1 MLENSDFSI
10 KIKELVKGANCK
22 TSWKKRLSALQE
34 IKSIDCRE
42 REDVVVRLALH
53 DKVYKVKEEAFRIAQ
68 NLGFTKNGQP
78 IKLGRKNIGY
88 KPKEFTK
95 IFQRI
100 KREKKMEEFNLSLF
114 RDHFK
119 IIAPEMFDV
128 MLYEKGKK
136 FDAWLESSFQSLPK
150 PKQG

>member
-1 MLENSDFSI
+1 MSENSGLES
-10 KIKELVKGANCK
+10 KIKGLVKAANCK

-68 NLGFTKNGQP
+68 SLGFTKNGQP

-88 KPKEFTK
+88 KSKDFTK
-95 IFQRI
+95 VFQRI
-100 KREKKMEEFNLSLF
+100 KREKKMEEFNLSTF
-114 RDHFK
+114 REHFG
-119 IIAPEMFDV
+119 IVAPEMFDV
-128 MLYEKGKK
+128 MLYEKGKN
-136 FDAWLESSFQSLPK
+136 FDAWLENSFQSLPK

>member
-1 MLENSDFSI
+1 MSENSGLGS
-10 KIKELVKGANCK
+10 KIKGLVKAANCK

-42 REDVVVRLALH
+42 RQDVVIRLALH

-68 NLGFTKNGQP
+68 SLGFTKNGQP

-88 KPKEFTK
+88 KPKDFTK

-100 KREKKMEEFNLSLF
+100 KREKKMDEFDLSLF
-114 RDHFK
+114 REHFEVV
-119 IIAPEMFDV
+119 APEMFDV

-136 FDAWLESSFQSLPK
+136 FDAWLENSFQSLPK
-150 PKQG
+150 PKAG